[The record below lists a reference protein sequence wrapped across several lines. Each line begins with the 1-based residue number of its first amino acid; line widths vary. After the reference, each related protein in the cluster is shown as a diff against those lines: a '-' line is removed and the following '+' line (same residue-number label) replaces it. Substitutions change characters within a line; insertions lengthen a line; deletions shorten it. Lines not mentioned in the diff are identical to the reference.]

1 MNAVSRLVFFG
12 IVIFVTTN
20 IAQADQPD
28 SIPGPRNIRPTTM
41 IAIADPAFPSFL
53 PKKAK
58 LANYESLESIKNW
71 VKKNQALYLK
81 LITVPEGVN
90 SITFTNATP
99 DKMPDNR
106 RYRFTVAYQKLYP
119 SIQIQ
124 RYQLEFDK
132 EDKSLHQ
139 DRVKNKYTY
148 LVSEKDLAILKK
160 LLKGYVE

>member
-1 MNAVSRLVFFG
+1 MGEEKPG
-12 IVIFVTTN
+12 I
-20 IAQADQPD
+20 
-28 SIPGPRNIRPTTM
+28 IPEAYHGTR
-41 IAIADPAFPSFL
+41 
-53 PKKAK
+53 
-58 LANYESLESIKNW
+58 
-71 VKKNQALYLK
+71 
-81 LITVPEGVN
+81 GVN